1 MAKIES
7 VRALEILDSR
17 GYPTVA
23 ATVTLAGGAV
33 GEAAVPSGA
42 STGAHEAVELR
53 DGDKK
58 RFLGKGVTKA
68 VANVN
73 GELAQAVKGADAGD
87 PAALDAKM
95 IALDGTPNKGRLG
108 ANAILAVSMAAAR
121 AQAASAKLPLYVS
134 LRKAYGLAEDRWLL
148 PTPMLNVINGGKH
161 ADSGLD
167 VQEFM
172 IVPTELATFKDA
184 LRAGAE
190 IYQVLKK
197 DLAAM
202 GMTTAVGDEGGF
214 APKLKTHAEAL
225 DVLAKSIADA
235 GYAGGKVRLALDAAS
250 SEFYK
255 DGKYVLEGKPL
266 TVAELSDV
274 YAAWAAKY
282 GFVSLEDPL
291 AEDDWAGWKALTAKL
306 GDRLRLIGDDLFVT
320 NPERLARGIK
330 EKSANAILIKLNQIG
345 TLTETVTAV
354 RDAQK
359 AGFSAVI
366 SHRSGETEDAFIA
379 DLAVALN
386 AGAIKTG
393 APCRSERLAKYNRL
407 LQIEAELGSKAEYA
421 GGTAFRVAAASR

>member
-17 GYPTVA
+17 GLPTVSA
-23 ATVTLAGGAV
+23 EVTLAGGAC
-33 GEAAVPSGA
+33 GFAAVPSGA

-53 DGDKK
+53 DGDKA
-58 RFLGKGVTKA
+58 RYMGKGVLKA
-68 VANVN
+68 VGHVE
-73 GELAQAVKGADAGD
+73 GELAKAVKGMDAKD
-87 PAALDAKM
+87 PAKLDAKM

-108 ANAILAVSMAAAR
+108 ANAILAVSLAAAR
-121 AQAASAKLPLYVS
+121 AQAEASKLPLYAF
-134 LRKAYGLAEDRWLL
+134 LRKAYGLPEDRWLL
-148 PTPMLNVINGGKH
+148 PTPMFNVINGGKH

-172 IVPTELATFKDA
+172 IVPTEAPSFAEA

-190 IYQVLKK
+190 IYQALKK
-197 DLAAM
+197 ALAAM
-202 GMTTAVGDEGGF
+202 KMTVAVGDEGGF
-214 APKLKTHAEAL
+214 APKLSSHGEAL
-225 DVLAKSIADA
+225 EVLSKSIAEA
-235 GYAGGKVRLALDAAS
+235 GYAGKVRLALDAAS
-250 SEFYK
+250 TEFYK
-255 DGKYVLEGKPL
+255 DGKYVLEKKPRSA
-266 TVAELSDV
+266 AELGEV
-274 YAAWAAKY
+274 YAAWSAKY
-282 GFVSLEDPL
+282 GFASLEDPL

-320 NPERLARGIK
+320 NPERLKRGIA

-345 TLTETVTAV
+345 SVTETVECV

-359 AGFSAVI
+359 AGFSTVI

-407 LQIEAELGSKAEYA
+407 RQIEAALGKKAEYA
-421 GGTAFRVAAASR
+421 GALAFRTAAAAR

>member
-17 GYPTVA
+17 GLPTVQA
-23 ATVTLAGGAV
+23 EVTLSDGAGGS
-33 GEAAVPSGA
+33 AAVPSGA

-58 RFLGKGVTKA
+58 RYLGKGVLKA
-68 VANVN
+68 VGHVE
-73 GELAQAVKGADAGD
+73 GEIAKAVKGMDAGD
-87 PAALDAKM
+87 PSALDAKM
-95 IALDGTPNKGRLG
+95 IALDGTENKGRLG

-121 AQAASAKLPLYVS
+121 AAANSAKLPLYVH
-134 LRKAYGLAEDRWLL
+134 LRKAYSLPQDRWVL

-172 IVPTELATFKDA
+172 LVPTEAPSFKDA

-190 IYQVLKK
+190 IYQTLKK
-197 DLAAM
+197 ELASM
-202 GMTTAVGDEGGF
+202 GMTVAVGDEGGF

-225 DVLAKSIADA
+225 EVLAKSIAAA
-235 GYAGGKVRLALDAAS
+235 GYKDKVRLSLDAAAT
-250 SEFYK
+250 EFYK
-255 DGKYVLEGKPL
+255 DGKYVLEGKARSA
-266 TVAELSDV
+266 AELADV
-274 YAAWAAKY
+274 YAGWAAQY
-282 GFVSLEDPL
+282 GFASLEDPL
-291 AEDDWAGWKALTAKL
+291 AEDDWAGWKSITAKL
-306 GDRLRLIGDDLFVT
+306 GDRLRTIGDDLFVT
-320 NPERLARGIK
+320 NPKRLERGIE
-330 EKSANAILIKLNQIG
+330 EKAANAILIKLNQIG
-345 TLTETVTAV
+345 TLTETVAAI
-354 RDAQK
+354 RMAQK

-366 SHRSGETEDAFIA
+366 SHRSGETEDAFIS

-407 LQIEAELGSKAEYA
+407 LQIEAALGAKAEFA
-421 GGTAFRVAAASR
+421 GGAPFRIPASAR

>member
-17 GYPTVA
+17 GLPTVA
-23 ATVTLAGGAV
+23 AEVTLSDGAV
-33 GEAAVPSGA
+33 GGALVPSGA
-42 STGAHEAVELR
+42 STGVHEAVELR
-53 DGDKK
+53 DGDQK
-58 RFLGKGVTKA
+58 RFLGKGVLKA
-68 VANVN
+68 VANVE
-73 GELAQAVKGADAGD
+73 GELAKAVKGLDAGD
-87 PAALDAKM
+87 PSALDRKM
-95 IALDGTPNKGRLG
+95 IALDGTENKGRLG
-108 ANAILAVSMAAAR
+108 ANAILAVSMASAR
-121 AQAASAKLPLYVS
+121 AQANSAKLPLYAF
-134 LRKAYGLAEDRWLL
+134 LRKAYGLPEDRWLM

-172 IVPTELATFKDA
+172 IVPVEAPSFKEA

-190 IYQVLKK
+190 VYQILKK
-197 DLAAM
+197 ELAAM
-202 GMTTAVGDEGGF
+202 KMTVSVGDEGGF
-214 APKLKTHAEAL
+214 APQLKDHASAL
-225 DVLAKSIADA
+225 EVLTKSIAAA
-235 GYAGGKVRLALDAAS
+235 GYAGKVRLALDAAA

-266 TVAELSDV
+266 AEAELAGV
-274 YAAWAAKY
+274 YAAWSEKY

-291 AEDDWAGWKALTAKL
+291 AEDDWTGWKSLTAKL
-306 GDRLRLIGDDLFVT
+306 GDRLRIIGDDLFVT
-320 NPERLARGIK
+320 NPKRLERGIK

-345 TLTETVTAV
+345 TLTETVAAV
-354 RDAQK
+354 RLAQK
-359 AGFSAVI
+359 SGFSTVI

-407 LQIEAELGSKAEYA
+407 IQIEAALGAKAEYA
-421 GGTAFRVAAASR
+421 GGLAFRNPAPAR